1 MTDLANSPDVNP
13 AILARAEATLIGS
26 PVARQL
32 GIRLIMMAQ
41 DTALLALP
49 FAPSNVTAGDVVHGG
64 VIATLAD
71 IAAVCAAITGADAAT
86 LSGGATSNMT
96 TSYLRAAKGIDLEAR
111 ARVLRATRRQTVCHV
126 TIREPE
132 AESIAEA
139 LVTVA
144 LFSSREPA
152 DASGKGKQQ

>member
-1 MTDLANSPDVNP
+1 MVNPLSAPDVDP

-26 PVARQL
+26 PVARHL
-32 GIRLIMMAQ
+32 GIRLVMMAQ

-49 FAPSNVTAGDVVHGG
+49 FATSNVTVGHVVHGG
-64 VIATLAD
+64 VIATLTD
-71 IAAVCAAITGADAAT
+71 IAAVCAAITGANAAT
-86 LSGGATSNMT
+86 LSGGATSSMAI
-96 TSYLRAAKGIDLEAR
+96 SYLRAASGVDLEAR
-111 ARVLRATRRQTVCHV
+111 AQVLRATRRQTVCQV

-132 AESIAEA
+132 AELVAEA

-152 DASGKGKQQ
+152 TDSIKGKNR